1 MSTTV
6 FQVTLFGQSSGGT
19 AIFGLLASPL
29 CKNLFHKAW
38 LLSGS
43 PVLNMTASDA
53 YRDNEA
59 FLKNSKC
66 TDLTCLYALT
76 SEEVTSAVPWNMYP
90 YWAMQD
96 QGDLPTKNLY
106 DGAIMIIDGKF
117 NLQFAADDNFKFC
130 CFFKN
135 NK

>member
-43 PVLNMTASDA
+43 PVLNKTASDA

-76 SEEVTSAVPWNMYP
+76 SEEVTSAVPWNMYQ

-96 QGDLPTKNLY
+96 QGDLHVPTKNLY

-117 NLQFAADDNFKFC
+117 NSAFHFVICVLF
-130 CFFKN
+130 
-135 NK
+135 